1 MYCSEVYEK
10 YAPEKQ
16 RYIRVNLAN
25 VMDNKLNYA
34 NMLCSKLSIK
44 FLKSRSN
51 EDREIYKKQGHL
63 FLSLLCQNE
72 KDYFETLDIKSV
84 TVNK

>member
-1 MYCSEVYEK
+1 MYYSEVYEK

-25 VMDNKLNYA
+25 VMDNKLNHA

-51 EDREIYKKQGHL
+51 EDRK
-63 FLSLLCQNE
+63 
-72 KDYFETLDIKSV
+72 T
-84 TVNK
+84 

>member
-25 VMDNKLNYA
+25 VMDSKLNHA
-34 NMLCSKLSIK
+34 NMLCLKLSIK

-51 EDREIYKKQGHL
+51 EDRK
-63 FLSLLCQNE
+63 
-72 KDYFETLDIKSV
+72 T
-84 TVNK
+84 